1 VLIRRVDEPGQHPD
15 RLLEFLVEL
24 LLLLVTPGLS
34 QLDKPSMEGGQLSL
48 KLGIKPFQV
57 VREAAEFFGI
67 DDRSGHAGTSI
78 SLQW

>member
-1 VLIRRVDEPGQHPD
+1 
-15 RLLEFLVEL
+15 
-24 LLLLVTPGLS
+24 
-34 QLDKPSMEGGQLSL
+34 MEGGQLSL